1 MKDETVI
8 QSTLTYDLNGYRDEV
23 IEETKQLIQ
32 QLIFKTNIEATRDA
46 PKFVSIGNK
55 FEDKG
60 LTAKV
65 GILGQQTVPKNQ
77 SDPANV
83 AVYFEFG
90 TGLSASQI
98 LAPYPQWVKDIA
110 YEYYVSGKGTLIGK
124 PYLFNNFLK
133 NIEPF
138 ERDLNNLL
146 EKEFKK

>member
-1 MKDETVI
+1 MEIKTVI
-8 QSTLTYDLNGYRDEV
+8 QNTLAYDLEGYSDDV
-23 IEETKQLIQ
+23 LAETKRLIQ
-32 QLIFKTNIEATRDA
+32 QLIFQTNEEATRDA
-46 PKFVSIGNK
+46 PSFVSIGNE

-65 GILGQQTVPKNQ
+65 GILGEQTVPKNQ
-77 SDPANV
+77 SDVANV

-110 YEYYVSGKGTLIGK
+110 YEYYVNGKGTLIGK

-133 NIEPF
+133 NIETF
-138 ERDLNNLL
+138 ESDLNALL

>member
-1 MKDETVI
+1 MKNKTVI
-8 QSTLTYDLNGYRDEV
+8 QNTLAYDLEGYKEEV
-23 IEETKQLIQ
+23 IAKTKQFIQ

-46 PKFVSIGNK
+46 PKFVSIDNK

-133 NIEPF
+133 NIETF

>member
-1 MKDETVI
+1 MKIKAVI
-8 QSTLTYDLNGYRDEV
+8 HNTLTYDLNGYKDEV
-23 IEETKQLIQ
+23 IAKTKQFIQ
-32 QLIFKTNIEATRDA
+32 QLIFQTNIEATRGA
-46 PKFVSIGNK
+46 PQFVSIGNE

-60 LTAKV
+60 LTGKV
-65 GILGQQTVPKNQ
+65 GILGQQSVPKNQ
-77 SDPANV
+77 SDPAHM

-110 YEYYVSGKGTLIGK
+110 YEYYVNGKGTLIGK

-133 NIEPF
+133 NIETF
-138 ERDLNNLL
+138 ERDLNALL

>member
-1 MKDETVI
+1 MKNKTVI
-8 QSTLTYDLNGYRDEV
+8 QNTLAYDLEGYKEEV
-23 IEETKQLIQ
+23 IAKTKQFIQ

-46 PKFVSIGNK
+46 PKFVSIDNK

-133 NIEPF
+133 NIETF
-138 ERDLNNLL
+138 ERDLNSLL

>member
-1 MKDETVI
+1 MKNKTVI
-8 QSTLTYDLNGYRDEV
+8 QNTLTYDLNGYKDEV
-23 IEETKQLIQ
+23 IAKTKQFIQ

-65 GILGQQTVPKNQ
+65 GILGQQSVQKNQ

-133 NIEPF
+133 NIETF
-138 ERDLNNLL
+138 ESDLNALL

>member
-1 MKDETVI
+1 MKIKAVI
-8 QSTLTYDLNGYRDEV
+8 QNTLTYDLNGYRDEV
-23 IEETKQLIQ
+23 ISKTKQFIQ

-55 FEDKG
+55 FEDEG

-65 GILGQQTVPKNQ
+65 GILGQQSVPKNQ

-90 TGLSASQI
+90 TGLSAAQI

-133 NIEPF
+133 NIETF
-138 ERDLNNLL
+138 ERDLNSLL

>member
-1 MKDETVI
+1 MKNKTVI
-8 QSTLTYDLNGYRDEV
+8 QNTLAYDLNGYKEEV
-23 IEETKQLIQ
+23 ITKTKQFIQ
-32 QLIFKTNIEATRDA
+32 QLIFQTNIEATWDA
-46 PKFVSIGNK
+46 PSFVSIGNK
-55 FEDKG
+55 IEDKG

-65 GILGQQTVPKNQ
+65 GILGQQSVPKNQ

-110 YEYYVSGKGTLIGK
+110 YEYYVSGKGTLIGR

-133 NIEPF
+133 NIETF

>member
-1 MKDETVI
+1 MKVKTVI
-8 QSTLTYDLNGYRDEV
+8 QNTLTYDLNGYRDEV
-23 IEETKQLIQ
+23 ISKTKQIIQ
-32 QLIFKTNIEATRDA
+32 QLIFKTNEEATRDA
-46 PKFVSIGNK
+46 PKFVSISNE

-60 LTAKV
+60 LTGKV
-65 GILGQQTVPKNQ
+65 GVIGKQSVPKNQ
-77 SDPANV
+77 SDPANM
-83 AVYFEFG
+83 AAYIEFG

-110 YEYYVSGKGTLIGK
+110 YEYYVNGKGTLTGK

-133 NIEPF
+133 NIETF

>member
-1 MKDETVI
+1 MKIKAVI
-8 QSTLTYDLNGYRDEV
+8 QNTLTYELNGYKEEV
-23 IEETKQLIQ
+23 IAKTKQFIQ

-46 PKFVSIGNK
+46 PSFVSIGNK
-55 FEDKG
+55 FEDEG

-65 GILGQQTVPKNQ
+65 GILGQQSFPKNQ

-90 TGLSASQI
+90 TGLSAAQI

-110 YEYYVSGKGTLIGK
+110 YEYYVNGKGTLIGK

-133 NIEPF
+133 NIETF
-138 ERDLNNLL
+138 ERDLNSLL

>member
-1 MKDETVI
+1 MKNKTVI
-8 QSTLTYDLNGYRDEV
+8 QNTLAYDLNGYKEEV
-23 IEETKQLIQ
+23 ITKTKQFIQ
-32 QLIFKTNIEATRDA
+32 QLIFQTNIEATRDA
-46 PKFVSIGNK
+46 PSFVSIGNK
-55 FEDKG
+55 IEDKG

-65 GILGQQTVPKNQ
+65 GILGQQSVPKNQ

-110 YEYYVSGKGTLIGK
+110 YEYYVSGKGTLIGR

-133 NIEPF
+133 NIETF

>member
-1 MKDETVI
+1 MKIKAVI
-8 QSTLTYDLNGYRDEV
+8 QNTLTYDLNGYKDEV
-23 IEETKQLIQ
+23 IAKTKQFFQ
-32 QLIFKTNIEATRDA
+32 QLIFKTNIEATRDT
-46 PKFVSIGNK
+46 PKFVSIDNK

-65 GILGQQTVPKNQ
+65 GILGQQSVPKNQ

-90 TGLSASQI
+90 TGLSAAQI

-133 NIEPF
+133 NIETF
-138 ERDLNNLL
+138 ERDLNSLL

>member
-1 MKDETVI
+1 MKSKTVI
-8 QSTLTYDLNGYRDEV
+8 QNTLTYDLNGYKDEV
-23 IEETKQLIQ
+23 IAKTKQFIQ

-83 AVYFEFG
+83 ASYFEFG
-90 TGLSASQI
+90 TGVSASQI

-110 YEYYVSGKGTLIGK
+110 YEYYVNGKGSLIGK

-133 NIEPF
+133 NIETF
-138 ERDLNNLL
+138 ERYLIAWL

>member
-1 MKDETVI
+1 MKNKTVI
-8 QSTLTYDLNGYRDEV
+8 QNTLAYDLNGYKEEV
-23 IEETKQLIQ
+23 IAKTKQFIQ

-46 PKFVSIGNK
+46 PKFVSIDNK

-133 NIEPF
+133 NIETF

>member
-1 MKDETVI
+1 MKIKAVI
-8 QSTLTYDLNGYRDEV
+8 HNTLTYDLNGYKEEV
-23 IEETKQLIQ
+23 IAKTKQFIQ

-46 PKFVSIGNK
+46 PKFVSIGNE

-60 LTAKV
+60 LTGKV
-65 GILGQQTVPKNQ
+65 GILGQQSVPKNQ
-77 SDPANV
+77 SDPAHM

-110 YEYYVSGKGTLIGK
+110 YEYYVNGKGTLIGK

-133 NIEPF
+133 NIETF
-138 ERDLNNLL
+138 ERDLNALL

>member
-1 MKDETVI
+1 MKNKTVI
-8 QSTLTYDLNGYRDEV
+8 QNTLTYDLNGYKEEV
-23 IEETKQLIQ
+23 IAKTKQFIQ

-65 GILGQQTVPKNQ
+65 GILGQQSVPKSQ

-90 TGLSASQI
+90 TGLSAAQI

-133 NIEPF
+133 NIETF

>member
-1 MKDETVI
+1 MKNKTVI
-8 QSTLTYDLNGYRDEV
+8 QSTLTYDLNGYKEEV
-23 IEETKQLIQ
+23 IAKTKQLIQ

-60 LTAKV
+60 LTGKV
-65 GILGQQTVPKNQ
+65 GVIGKQSVPKNQ
-77 SDPANV
+77 SDPANM
-83 AVYFEFG
+83 AAYFEFG

-110 YEYYVSGKGTLIGK
+110 YEYYVSGNGTLIGK

-133 NIEPF
+133 NIETF
-138 ERDLNNLL
+138 ERDLNSLL

>member
-1 MKDETVI
+1 MKIKAVI
-8 QSTLTYDLNGYRDEV
+8 QNTLTYDLNGYRDEV
-23 IEETKQLIQ
+23 ISKTKQFIQ

-46 PKFVSIGNK
+46 PSFVSIGNE

-60 LTAKV
+60 LTGKV
-65 GILGQQTVPKNQ
+65 GVIGKQSVAKNK
-77 SDPANV
+77 SDPANM

-110 YEYYVSGKGTLIGK
+110 YEYYVSGEGTLIGK

-133 NIEPF
+133 NHEVF
-138 ERDLNNLL
+138 ERDLKALL

>member
-1 MKDETVI
+1 MKNKTVI
-8 QSTLTYDLNGYRDEV
+8 QNTLAYDLNGYKEEV
-23 IEETKQLIQ
+23 IAKTKQFIQ

-46 PKFVSIGNK
+46 PKFVSIDNK

-133 NIEPF
+133 NIETF
-138 ERDLNNLL
+138 ESDLNSLL

>member
-1 MKDETVI
+1 MKIKAVI
-8 QSTLTYDLNGYRDEV
+8 QNTLTYDLNGYKDEV
-23 IEETKQLIQ
+23 IAKTKQFIQ
-32 QLIFKTNIEATRDA
+32 QLIFQTNIEATRYA
-46 PKFVSIGNK
+46 PSFVSIGNE

-65 GILGQQTVPKNQ
+65 GVIGKQSVAKNQ
-77 SDPANV
+77 SDPANM
-83 AVYFEFG
+83 AAYIEFG

-110 YEYYVSGKGTLIGK
+110 YEYYVSGKGALIGK

-133 NIEPF
+133 NIETF

>member
-1 MKDETVI
+1 MKIKAVI
-8 QSTLTYDLNGYRDEV
+8 QNTLTYDLNGYRDEV
-23 IEETKQLIQ
+23 IAKTKQLIQ
-32 QLIFKTNIEATRDA
+32 QLIFQTNEEATRDA
-46 PKFVSIGNK
+46 PSFVSIGNE

-65 GILGQQTVPKNQ
+65 GILGEQTVPKNQ

-110 YEYYVSGKGTLIGK
+110 YEYYVSGNGTLIGK

-133 NIEPF
+133 NIETF
-138 ERDLNNLL
+138 ESDLNALL

>member
-1 MKDETVI
+1 MKVKAVI
-8 QSTLTYDLNGYRDEV
+8 QNTLTYDLNGYKDEV
-23 IEETKQLIQ
+23 IAKTKQFIQ
-32 QLIFKTNIEATRDA
+32 QLIFQTNIEATRDA
-46 PKFVSIGNK
+46 PSFVSIGNE

-60 LTAKV
+60 LTGKV
-65 GILGQQTVPKNQ
+65 GILGKQSVPKNQ

-83 AVYFEFG
+83 AAYFEFG

-133 NIEPF
+133 NIETF

>member
-1 MKDETVI
+1 MKSKTVI
-8 QSTLTYDLNGYRDEV
+8 QNTLTYDLNGYKEDV
-23 IEETKQLIQ
+23 IAKTKQFIQ

-55 FEDKG
+55 FEDNG

-65 GILGQQTVPKNQ
+65 GILGQQAVTKNQ

-90 TGLSASQI
+90 TGLSAAQI

-110 YEYYVSGKGTLIGK
+110 YEYYVSGEGTLIGK

-133 NIEPF
+133 NIETF
-138 ERDLNNLL
+138 ERDLNSLL